1 MRTLAL
7 LVSTTLCLLS
17 PLGFAQGNAELS
29 QVQTVYL
36 MPMANGFDQYLA
48 NRLRNVP
55 QIRVVTDASKADAV
69 FTDRIGPLFE
79 SKLDE
84 IEVTAKEK
92 LAAAVL
98 PQDEAKSDT
107 KQGFKFAPKMMSSI
121 GRGRGTY
128 FLVDRR
134 SRLVL
139 WSTYQT
145 PKDFQSKSLHET
157 AGKIAGELEKDF
169 IGPKAPK
176 K

>member
-1 MRTLAL
+1 M
-7 LVSTTLCLLS
+7 
-17 PLGFAQGNAELS
+17 GFAQANAELS

-69 FTDRIGPLFE
+69 FTDRIGAAFE
-79 SKLDE
+79 AKLEE

-92 LAAAVL
+92 MAAATAPL
-98 PQDEAKSDT
+98 PQDDPKADS
-107 KQGFKFAPKMMSSI
+107 KQGFKFAPKIVSSI

-169 IGPKAPK
+169 TGGKTGK